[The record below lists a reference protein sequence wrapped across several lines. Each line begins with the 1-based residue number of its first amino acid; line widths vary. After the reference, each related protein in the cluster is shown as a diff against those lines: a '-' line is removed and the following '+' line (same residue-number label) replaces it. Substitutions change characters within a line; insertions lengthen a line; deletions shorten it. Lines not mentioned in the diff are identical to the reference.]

1 MGSQVTVC
9 AKIPAEL
16 KKKLAKL
23 GVNVSGLVR
32 EALQSEVERLERER
46 LRKLAED
53 AGAIL
58 QKIPAEEIVESVRAS
73 RDNRL

>member
-1 MGSQVTVC
+1 MGNQVTVC

-58 QKIPAEEIVESVRAS
+58 QKVPVEEIVESVRAS
-73 RDNRL
+73 RDNR

>member
-46 LRKLAED
+46 LRRLAED

-73 RDNRL
+73 RDNR